1 MLCSRESITQCSIYA
16 KGCNRFTRITEG
28 NKELRMRHHPVVKG
42 IKIAI
47 FVIIGAIVFGFIV
60 KGLWNVLVP
69 PIFGWHT
76 ITFWQALGLLLLSK
90 ILFGGFHRHGGGGRD
105 HWKQRM
111 KDRWEEMTP
120 EEREKFRKGIRGG

>member
-1 MLCSRESITQCSIYA
+1 MVRHSILKA
-16 KGCNRFTRITEG
+16 
-28 NKELRMRHHPVVKG
+28 

-47 FVIIGAIVFGFIV
+47 LVIIGAAVFGFIV
-60 KGLWNVLVP
+60 ESLWNVLIP

-90 ILFGGFHRHGGGGRD
+90 ILFGGFHRHGHGGRN

-111 KDRWEEMTP
+111 KERWS
-120 EEREKFRKGIRGG
+120 R

>member
-1 MLCSRESITQCSIYA
+1 MERNE
-16 KGCNRFTRITEG
+16 
-28 NKELRMRHHPVVKG
+28 ELRMRHHPVVRG
-42 IKIAI
+42 IKIAL

-90 ILFGGFHRHGGGGRD
+90 ILFGGFHRHGGRD
-105 HWKQRM
+105 HGRWKQRM
-111 KDRWEEMTP
+111 KDRWEQMTP
-120 EEREKFRKGIRGG
+120 EEREKFRKGMRCGRAPFTSSAEPQV